1 MVTDSPVAELL
12 THSNNPLS
20 TRMASILTNL
30 VWKFGERLSSQ
41 LVSFV
46 VSIIIA
52 RILDPSDYGLVAMT
66 MVFISLSNVLVDGGF
81 SSALIQKKNADRLD
95 FSTVFWFSVVFA
107 MSIYAILYISAPY
120 IASFYGEQYYQL
132 TDILRVLGL
141 QVIIYSINSVQA
153 AYISR
158 KMMFRN
164 FFWATLVGTI
174 VSAAIGTYMAYNG
187 YGVWSIVGQQL
198 TASVTNTLT
207 QYYITRK
214 LPGMEFS
221 FTRLKSMFSY
231 GVKLLSANVLT
242 TFFLDMR
249 TFIIGKMYSA
259 AQLSYFDRGK
269 QYPNLVAANIN
280 TSIGAVLF
288 PKMSQQQDDPATIKA
303 TTRKSI
309 RFSAYIMCPVMLGL
323 AAAGE
328 PLVRLLLTEKW
339 LPCVP
344 FLQLFC
350 IIYLFQ
356 PIHTANMQ
364 AIKALGRSDIYLKL
378 ELIKKTI
385 EIVMLLIV
393 MWISVE
399 AIAINMAVLT
409 TLFTLVNSHPNIKL
423 LNYSL
428 KEQFQDI
435 LPAIG
440 MSLVV
445 FTSAYSITYL
455 PISDPLMLL
464 LQFIAGA
471 AVYIL
476 LSKITKRPEY
486 IYICSLIRRK
496 TGRRQR

>member
-1 MVTDSPVAELL
+1 
-12 THSNNPLS
+12 
-20 TRMASILTNL
+20 MASTLTNL
-30 VWKFGERLSSQ
+30 AWKFGERLSSQ
-41 LVSFV
+41 LVSFA

-81 SSALIQKKNADRLD
+81 SSALIQKKTADKLD
-95 FSTVFWFSVVFA
+95 FSTVFWFSVAFA
-107 MSIYAILYISAPY
+107 TCIYAILFVSAPY
-120 IASFYGEQYYQL
+120 IASFYGEEYYQL

-141 QVIIYSINSVQA
+141 QVIVYSINSVQN

-158 KMMFRN
+158 KMMFKN

-174 VSAAIGTYMAYNG
+174 VSACIGVWMAYNG
-187 YGVWSIVGQQL
+187 YGVWAIVGQQL

-221 FTRLKSMFSY
+221 FVRLKTMFGY
-231 GVKLLSANVLT
+231 GVKLLSANLMT
-242 TFFLDMR
+242 TFFLDIR

-269 QYPNLVAANIN
+269 QYPSLVSANIN

-288 PKMSQQQDDPATIKA
+288 PRMSQQQDNPAVIKA
-303 TTRKSI
+303 TTRRSI
-309 RFSAYIMCPVMLGL
+309 RFSAYVMCPLMLGL
-323 AAAGE
+323 AAVAE
-328 PLVRLLLTEKW
+328 PLVRMLLTEKW

-364 AIKALGRSDIYLKL
+364 AIKALGRSDVYLKL
-378 ELIKKTI
+378 ELVKKTI

-409 TLFTLVNSHPNIKL
+409 TLFTLVNSRPNIKL

-445 FTSAYSITYL
+445 FVSVFSITYL
-455 PISDPLMLL
+455 HIGDSLMLL
-464 LQFIAGA
+464 LQFIVGFL
-471 AVYIL
+471 VYLI
-476 LSKITKRPEY
+476 LSKITRNPEFA
-486 IYICSLIRRK
+486 YICSLIKRK
-496 TGRRQR
+496 TGRSQK

>member
-1 MVTDSPVAELL
+1 
-12 THSNNPLS
+12 
-20 TRMASILTNL
+20 MASALTNL
-30 VWKFGERLSSQ
+30 AWKFGERLSSQ
-41 LVSFV
+41 LVSFA

-81 SSALIQKKNADRLD
+81 SSALIQKKTADKLD
-95 FSTVFWFSVVFA
+95 FSTVFWFSVAFA
-107 MSIYAILYISAPY
+107 TCIYAILYVSAPY
-120 IASFYGEQYYQL
+120 IASFYGEEYYQL

-141 QVIIYSINSVQA
+141 QVIVYSINSVQN

-158 KMMFRN
+158 KMMFKN

-174 VSAAIGTYMAYNG
+174 VSACVGVWMAYNG
-187 YGVWSIVGQQL
+187 FGVWAIIGQQL

-221 FTRLKSMFSY
+221 FVRLKTMFGY
-231 GVKLLSANVLT
+231 GVKLLSANLLT
-242 TFFLDMR
+242 TFFLDIR

-269 QYPNLVAANIN
+269 QYPSLVSANIN

-288 PKMSQQQDDPATIKA
+288 PRMSQQQDNPAVIKA
-303 TTRKSI
+303 TTRRSI
-309 RFSAYIMCPVMLGL
+309 RFSAYVMCPLMLGL
-323 AAAGE
+323 AAVAE
-328 PLVRLLLTEKW
+328 PLVRMLLTEKW

-364 AIKALGRSDIYLKL
+364 AIKALGRSDVYLKL

-409 TLFTLVNSHPNIKL
+409 TLFTLVNSRPNIKL

-428 KEQFQDI
+428 PEQFQDI

-445 FTSAYSITYL
+445 FVSVFSITYL
-455 PISDPLMLL
+455 HIGDSLMLL
-464 LQFIAGA
+464 LQFIVGFL
-471 AVYIL
+471 VYLI
-476 LSKITKRPEY
+476 LSKITRNPEY
-486 IYICSLIRRK
+486 AYICSLLKLKMCRK
-496 TGRRQR
+496 KK

>member
-1 MVTDSPVAELL
+1 
-12 THSNNPLS
+12 
-20 TRMASILTNL
+20 MASTLTNL
-30 VWKFGERLSSQ
+30 AWKFGERLSSQ
-41 LVSFV
+41 LVSFA

-81 SSALIQKKNADRLD
+81 SSALIQKKTADKLD
-95 FSTVFWFSVVFA
+95 FSTVFWFSVAFA
-107 MSIYAILYISAPY
+107 TCIYAILFVSAPY
-120 IASFYGEQYYQL
+120 IASFYGKEYYQL

-141 QVIIYSINSVQA
+141 QVVVYSINSVQN

-158 KMMFRN
+158 KMMFKN

-174 VSAAIGTYMAYNG
+174 VSACIGVWMAYNG
-187 YGVWSIVGQQL
+187 YGVWAIVGQQL

-221 FTRLKSMFSY
+221 FVRLKTMFGY
-231 GVKLLSANVLT
+231 GVKLLSANLLT
-242 TFFLDMR
+242 TFFLDIR

-269 QYPNLVAANIN
+269 QYPSLVSANIN

-288 PKMSQQQDDPATIKA
+288 PRMSQQQDNPAVIKA
-303 TTRKSI
+303 TTRRSI
-309 RFSAYIMCPVMLGL
+309 RFSAYVMCPLMLGL
-323 AAAGE
+323 AAVAE
-328 PLVRLLLTEKW
+328 PLVRMLLTEKW

-364 AIKALGRSDIYLKL
+364 AIKALGRSDVYLKL
-378 ELIKKTI
+378 ELVKKTI

-409 TLFTLVNSHPNIKL
+409 TLFTLVNSRPNIKL

-445 FTSAYSITYL
+445 FVSVFSITYL
-455 PISDPLMLL
+455 HIGDSLMLL
-464 LQFIAGA
+464 LQFIVGFL
-471 AVYIL
+471 VYLI
-476 LSKITKRPEY
+476 LSKITRNPEFA
-486 IYICSLIRRK
+486 YICSLIKRK
-496 TGRRQR
+496 TGRSQK

>member
-1 MVTDSPVAELL
+1 
-12 THSNNPLS
+12 
-20 TRMASILTNL
+20 MASTLTNL

-52 RILDPSDYGLVAMT
+52 RILDPSDYGLVSMT

-81 SSALIQKKNADRLD
+81 SSALIQKKNADKLD

-107 MSIYAILYISAPY
+107 ISIYVILYISAPY
-120 IASFYGEQYYQL
+120 IASFYGKQYYQL
-132 TDILRVLGL
+132 TDILRVLGI
-141 QVIIYSINSVQA
+141 QVVIYSINSVQA

-158 KMMFRN
+158 KMMFKN
-164 FFWATLVGTI
+164 FFWATLIGTI
-174 VSAAIGTYMAYNG
+174 MSAVVGTYMAYNG

-198 TASVTNTLT
+198 TASMTNTLT
-207 QYYITRK
+207 LYFITRK
-214 LPGMEFS
+214 LPDLEFS
-221 FTRLKSMFSY
+221 FARLKSMFSY
-231 GVKLLSANVLT
+231 GAKLLSANVLT

-259 AQLSYFDRGK
+259 AELSYFDRGK
-269 QYPNLVAANIN
+269 QYPNLVAGNIN
-280 TSIGAVLF
+280 TSIGTVLF
-288 PKMSQQQDDPATIKA
+288 PKMSQQQDDPVTIKA

-309 RFSAYIMCPVMLGL
+309 RFSAYVMCPLMLGL
-323 AAAGE
+323 AAVAE

-364 AIKALGRSDIYLKL
+364 AIKALGHSDIYLKL

-445 FTSAYSITYL
+445 FACTYSIIYL
-455 PISDPLMLL
+455 PISDPIMLFV
-464 LQFIAGA
+464 QFIVGA
-471 AVYIL
+471 LVYIT
-476 LSKITKRPEY
+476 LSKMTKIPEY
-486 IYICSLIRRK
+486 IYICSLIRSK
-496 TGRRQR
+496 TSRSQGDS

>member
-1 MVTDSPVAELL
+1 
-12 THSNNPLS
+12 
-20 TRMASILTNL
+20 MASTLTNL
-30 VWKFGERLSSQ
+30 AWKFGERLSSQ
-41 LVSFV
+41 LVSFA

-66 MVFISLSNVLVDGGF
+66 MVFISLSNVLIDGGF

-107 MSIYAILYISAPY
+107 ISIYAILYISAPY

-174 VSAAIGTYMAYNG
+174 VSAAVGTYMAYNG

-214 LPGMEFS
+214 LPGMKFS

-231 GVKLLSANVLT
+231 GAKLLSANVLT

-259 AQLSYFDRGK
+259 SQLSYFDRGK

-288 PKMSQQQDDPATIKA
+288 PKMSQQQDNPAVIKA
-303 TTRKSI
+303 TTRRSI
-309 RFSAYIMCPVMLGL
+309 RFSAYVMCPLMLGL
-323 AAAGE
+323 AAVAE
-328 PLVRLLLTEKW
+328 PLVRMLLTEKW

-364 AIKALGRSDIYLKL
+364 AIKALGRSDVYLKL
-378 ELIKKTI
+378 ELIKKSI

-409 TLFTLVNSHPNIKL
+409 TLFTLVNARPNIKL

-428 KEQFQDI
+428 REQFQDI

-440 MSLVV
+440 MSMVV
-445 FTSAYSITYL
+445 FVCMFSITYL
-455 PISDPLMLL
+455 TIGDSLMLL
-464 LQFIAGA
+464 VQLIVGA
-471 AVYIL
+471 MVYLI
-476 LSKITKRPEY
+476 LSKITRNPEFA
-486 IYICSLIRRK
+486 YICSLFKRK
-496 TGRRQR
+496 LLRKKK

>member
-1 MVTDSPVAELL
+1 
-12 THSNNPLS
+12 
-20 TRMASILTNL
+20 MASTLTNL
-30 VWKFGERLSSQ
+30 AWKFGERLSSQ

-81 SSALIQKKNADRLD
+81 SSALIQKKNADKLD
-95 FSTVFWFSVVFA
+95 FSTVFWFSVAFA
-107 MSIYAILYISAPY
+107 TSIYAILYISAPY
-120 IASFYGEQYYQL
+120 IASFYGEEYYQL

-141 QVIIYSINSVQA
+141 QVIIYSINSVQN

-158 KMMFRN
+158 KMMFKN
-164 FFWATLVGTI
+164 FFWATIVGTI
-174 VSAAIGTYMAYNG
+174 VSACVGVWMAYNG
-187 YGVWSIVGQQL
+187 YGVWAIVGQQL

-259 AQLSYFDRGK
+259 AQLSYFDRGR
-269 QYPNLVAANIN
+269 QYPNLVGANIN
-280 TSIGAVLF
+280 TSVGAVLF
-288 PKMSQQQDDPATIKA
+288 PRMSQQQDNPEIVKA
-303 TTRKSI
+303 TTRRSI
-309 RFSAYIMCPVMLGL
+309 RFCAYVMCPMMLGL
-323 AAAGE
+323 AAVAE
-328 PLVRLLLTEKW
+328 PLVRTLLTEKW

-364 AIKALGRSDIYLKL
+364 AIKALGRSDVYLKL
-378 ELIKKTI
+378 ELIKKSI

-409 TLFTLVNSHPNIKL
+409 TLFTLVNARPNIKL

-428 KEQFQDI
+428 REQFQDI

-440 MSLVV
+440 MSMVV
-445 FTSAYSITYL
+445 FVCTFSITYL
-455 PISDPLMLL
+455 PISDSLMLL
-464 LQFIAGA
+464 VQLILGA
-471 AVYIL
+471 MVYLI
-476 LSKITKRPEY
+476 LSKITKNPEFA
-486 IYICSLIRRK
+486 YICSLFKRK
-496 TGRRQR
+496 LFRKKK